1 MVRMVKDP
9 QISHPTAALAALL
22 DKRFKLYYGRA
33 GGHWALREGMKRWR
47 LG

>member
-9 QISHPTAALAALL
+9 QISHPTAALL

-33 GGHWALREGMKRWR
+33 GGYWALREGMKRWR